1 MRKPQIENWSSNPD
15 LDNLLFFAQLL
26 EEMLFDYTIDSYKAP
41 IFNTHALCSELLV
54 VLSEVETG
62 FLQPKAANPI
72 LEELTWNLKN
82 DFVGKEILGLRYPKV
97 IERLNSYKVVKG
109 APPQVSSKPAQSN
122 DSNSEAKIPTRKVF
136 SEVETLNQIFDVYYL
151 DAVKRSLLSH
161 ISGGDE
167 KKKIN
172 FLACTF
178 ISELQ
183 HLGYSQQ
190 YLFRE
195 TRRFFFSGAPIE
207 TVDQVNEFLSKF
219 SGDRKKWVVLFRVD
233 EQFRNLDQAK
243 VGTECEI
250 LEEIP
255 ISPHMNAYESKF
267 IRNKRDNQ
275 IFMSFKNIDAL
286 DPFHARLIAERFF
299 VLISNLVTYKTHKEQ
314 LSWESRGLAYSDE
327 GHAIPVAPAVSPMMK
342 IRDTELR
349 QLQSTIDEMA
359 SLFRNADGISSYLI
373 YNSLNLHAC
382 SVQSKTAENQLMN
395 IWTAMETLLP
405 PPTDQRQRI
414 LQFADAFE
422 PLLGR
427 KYIQKL
433 INDLLRSLHLNI
445 SGNDLNVVFSK
456 MPSGYSK
463 FEKCALLVALKAENE
478 PLRDEL
484 YAIIGRNPLLINRI
498 FSLMEKTSSAHMV
511 YETIDLHNQRVRWQ
525 LQRIYRARNLITH
538 KGEQIRY
545 VSPLLENAHSY
556 YHSVIDLV
564 REIRENYEYTF
575 HSLESVFNL
584 VKIEHEAHLAMLK
597 TKKETLCSE
606 ENFKEI
612 LFGV

>member
-1 MRKPQIENWSSNPD
+1 M
-15 LDNLLFFAQLL
+15 DNLLFFAQLL

-41 IFNTHALCSELLV
+41 VFNTHALCAELLD
-54 VLSEVETG
+54 VLSEIETG

-72 LEELTWNLKN
+72 LEELTWDLKN
-82 DFVGKEILGLRYPKV
+82 DFVAKEILGLRYPKV

-109 APPQVSSKPAQSN
+109 ASPQTSSKSISSK
-122 DSNSEAKIPTRKVF
+122 DED
-136 SEVETLNQIFDVYYL
+136 SEVNIPIKKVLSEIETLNQIFNVYYL
-151 DAVKRSLLSH
+151 DEVKKNLLTH
-161 ISGGDE
+161 TAEGNG
-167 KKKIN
+167 KKEIE
-172 FLACTF
+172 FLARVF

-183 HLGYSQQ
+183 SLGYTQQ
-190 YLFRE
+190 YLFHE
-195 TRRFFFSGAPIE
+195 TRRFFFSNEPIE
-207 TVDQVNEFLSKF
+207 SVSQLNGFLSLF
-219 SGDRKKWVVLFRVD
+219 SGKRKEWEVLFRVD
-233 EQFRNLDQAK
+233 EQFKNLDQTK
-243 VGTECEI
+243 LGTECEI
-250 LEEIP
+250 LDEVP
-255 ISPHMNAYESKF
+255 ISPQMTQYESKF
-267 IRNKRDNQ
+267 IRTRRKNQ
-275 IFMSFKNIDAL
+275 IFIKFKNIKAL
-286 DPFHARLIAERFF
+286 DPFQARLIAERFF
-299 VLISNLVTYKTHKEQ
+299 FLISNLVTYKTHKEQ
-314 LSWESRGLAYSDE
+314 LLWESRGLAYSE
-327 GHAIPVAPAVSPMMK
+327 GGRAIPVAPPTVSPMMK
-342 IRDTELR
+342 IRDTGLKEL
-349 QLQSTIDEMA
+349 QNTMDEMA
-359 SLFRNADGISSYLI
+359 SLFINTDGTSSYLI

-433 INDLLRSLHLNI
+433 VNDLLRSLYLNV
-445 SGNDLNVVFSK
+445 SENDLNEIFSK
-456 MPSGYSK
+456 MPSNYSK
-463 FEKCALLVALKAENE
+463 FEKCALLVALKEKNE

-484 YAIIGRNPLLINRI
+484 YAKIGRNPLLINRI
-498 FSLMEKTSSAHMV
+498 YSLMEKMSSASKIH
-511 YETIDLHNQRVRWQ
+511 ETIVLHNQRVRWQ

-538 KGEQIRY
+538 KGEQISY

-564 REIRENYEYTF
+564 KEIRENYGYTF

-597 TKKETLCSE
+597 ENKGTACSE
-606 ENFKEI
+606 DKFKKF